1 MYIETMASN
10 TRLVSS
16 RGCFALTPIVGS
28 VGARDDPQLLFVED
42 HECST
47 FSVSPP
53 HSAVHSTTSIPG
65 VQETFQKISPRTHP
79 SPTLAT
85 ALNRCC
91 GPGHI
96 GFSAMGF
103 TTPTNTGSSQT
114 TPGSLYSDSLHPLD
128 SHHTLDSSFETSS
141 SSAIDLSDFPSTLM
155 NSTLSEFNSFS
166 CDPASSCN
174 SSPSDARF
182 IGHNSSLRDGASLPL
197 CSPCCLPMDEDED
210 TDIVPNELVQFV
222 SESTLRIQGE
232 LADGASVV
240 DGSSDIIDDM
250 DHEARLASLC
260 LPILQPPSLISSRV
274 SDSSMR
280 PPSLSPEPTVDNS
293 SDFPDTTVFSK
304 AYFREVPEVHDSY
317 SKSLQHVLPISDN
330 LDCVSVSNDDD
341 DDPICLESLD
351 LIASSAS
358 LSSQVISSHCG
369 GLSQTNTAGNHAV
382 PIVSNRQ
389 ISGMD
394 TYESITSNT
403 YTFPYVTQNS
413 GSTPHMIALTTV
425 TSPSTTSYSPVS
437 IGGSFKHPA
446 VVEERNEATEKLPL
460 GRATIGL
467 PSNTPYGQ
475 CSTSAVSES
484 HVNPLSGNHAL
495 LCLPHV
501 LGGSSVSGFP
511 SAHQNGIVRCF
522 AAANETSTH
531 VCLSKKAS
539 FTDNLNK
546 VNLQHSQTDLIS
558 SQGNECSE
566 TVIIYPHENP
576 NKNTPTASLVFESAI
591 STAVSRLI
599 NNQGLPQMPPSAS
612 TEETVS
618 SAPIQWSS
626 PMGLLSTSANGYC
639 SSNVLA
645 SGLNL
650 SQFSNGTKN
659 FICKTSDIQ
668 IFPQLQSNLTT
679 ISSSNL
685 SGSTCA
691 TPISLILP
699 ATYRSPNQII
709 LPATP
714 RAPNSEPLQNNL
726 TLQLLNSLPALRP
739 GTSILLNVKNN
750 AVSGRTES
758 GQETTIASALTDTA
772 GTIKP
777 NNALFILP
785 GVGPVVSSR
794 ATVPGLSGTP
804 FPSQQ
809 HLGILSSTWS
819 APLVVVTTT
828 SNSYSNSLSL
838 SNCST
843 SMHLNTATMTSN
855 SQIPFPLTAAH
866 FLLLRATPKTNVK
879 LESPD
884 RIATFDSGCSTATLG
899 LTPLPNPSVSQK
911 SASSDSANLLFIPS
925 LPPLSTSD
933 TSLTFSIPTS
943 ADLQLPSR
951 ISSEVIASNQSFITY
966 SQNTGQYNGTGVIP
980 GLSGVNFGLDP
991 SCSTLLASSASPA
1004 LHRPISVAS
1013 VNQTAFPFPLTLL
1026 PGINSQTIMLPATWS
1041 ASTANFLTSSVQ
1053 HTVKQAI
1060 LSPVSTLAA
1069 SIPFDVTT
1077 PSSVPISTSDASE
1090 STTSTNTPNITP
1102 LLYPVYSMSSCTN
1115 TLSSVALTT
1124 GADHG
1129 EAERPINSHVLCK
1142 KPIVLPSADKLLST
1156 RPSVILSTVNSLSP
1170 TSSKSSDPCC
1180 LTPCFP
1186 ISASSSSTSAQTSE
1200 SVSETP
1206 TAVTIALSG
1215 SVRRR
1220 HQCPYCPKS
1229 CERKDNLQA
1238 HIRTHTGERPYPCR
1252 FCPKAFPQK
1261 DHLRAHIRT
1270 HTGEKPYRCPQCL
1283 KAFAQLGNL
1292 HRHVKTHRR

>member
-1 MYIETMASN
+1 MASN
-10 TRLVSS
+10 TRMVSS
-16 RGCFALTPIVGS
+16 RGCFALTPIVGG
-28 VGARDDPQLLFVED
+28 VGVRDDPQLLFVED

-53 HSAVHSTTSIPG
+53 HPAAHSTTSIPG
-65 VQETFQKISPRTHP
+65 VQETFQKISPRAHP
-79 SPTLAT
+79 SPTFAT

-91 GPGHI
+91 GSGHI
-96 GFSAMGF
+96 GFSTMDF
-103 TTPTNTGSSQT
+103 TTPTNSGSSQT

-155 NSTLSEFNSFS
+155 NSTLSEFNSFG

-182 IGHNSSLRDGASLPL
+182 MRHNPSLRDEASLPL

-232 LADGASVV
+232 LADAASVV

-260 LPILQPPSLISSRV
+260 LPILQPPSLISSHV

-280 PPSLSPEPTVDNS
+280 PPSLSPEPAIDNTN
-293 SDFPDTTVFSK
+293 DFPDTTVFSK
-304 AYFREVPEVHDSY
+304 AYLCEVPEVRGSY
-317 SKSLQHVLPISDN
+317 SNSLQHVLPVSDN
-330 LDCVSVSNDDD
+330 LDCVSIPNDDD
-341 DDPICLESLD
+341 DDPICLESLA
-351 LIASSAS
+351 LIASSTS
-358 LSSQVISSHCG
+358 LSPQVTSSHCAV
-369 GLSQTNTAGNHAV
+369 LSQSGIAGKHGI

-389 ISGMD
+389 ISQME

-403 YTFPYVTQNS
+403 YTFPSVTQNS
-413 GSTPHMIALTTV
+413 GSAPHVIAFTTV
-425 TSPSTTSYSPVS
+425 TLPSTTSCSMS
-437 IGGSFKHPA
+437 IGGDFKHPA
-446 VVEERNEATEKLPL
+446 VIEERGDVIEKPPL

-467 PSNTPYGQ
+467 PSITPYGQ
-475 CSTSAVSES
+475 ISTASAVSES
-484 HVNPLSGNHAL
+484 HVNSLLGNRAL
-495 LCLPHV
+495 LCLPHMRD
-501 LGGSSVSGFP
+501 GSSVSGFC
-511 SAHQNGIVRCF
+511 SAHQNEIVRCF
-522 AAANETSTH
+522 AAANETSTR
-531 VCLSKKAS
+531 VCVSEKAP
-539 FTDNLNK
+539 FADNLNK
-546 VNLQHSQTDLIS
+546 VTLDHSQTDLIS
-558 SQGNECSE
+558 PQGKDCGD
-566 TVIIYPHENP
+566 TVLIYPRENP
-576 NKNTPTASLVFESAI
+576 NKTTPTASLVFESAM
-591 STAVSRLI
+591 STAVSRLL
-599 NNQGLPQMPPSAS
+599 NNQGLPQMSPSAS
-612 TEETVS
+612 TEETVV

-626 PMGLLSTSANGYC
+626 PVGLLSTCANGYC
-639 SSNVLA
+639 SSNMSA

-650 SQFSNGTKN
+650 SQFSNGLKN
-659 FICKTSDIQ
+659 FTCKTSDIQ

-679 ISSSNL
+679 ISSSSL

-699 ATYRSPNQII
+699 ATYRSPSQII
-709 LPATP
+709 FPATP
-714 RAPNSEPLQNNL
+714 RTLSSEPLQNNL

-750 AVSGRTES
+750 AVSGHTES
-758 GQETTIASALTDTA
+758 EQGTTLASALTDTV
-772 GTIKP
+772 GSIKP

-794 ATVPGLSGTP
+794 TPVSGLSGASP

-819 APLVVVTTT
+819 TPLVVVTTT
-828 SNSYSNSLSL
+828 CNSYSNSPSL
-838 SNCST
+838 SSCSP
-843 SMHLNTATMTSN
+843 SMHLNTAAMTS
-855 SQIPFPLTAAH
+855 SPQIPFPLTAAH
-866 FLLLRATPKTNVK
+866 FLLLRTTPKTNVK
-879 LESPD
+879 LDSPD
-884 RIATFDSGCSTATLG
+884 RIATFDSGSNATLG
-899 LTPLPNPSVSQK
+899 VSPLPNPSVSQK
-911 SASSDSANLLFIPS
+911 SAASDSASLLFIPS

-933 TSLTFSIPTS
+933 TSLTFSVPTS
-943 ADLQLPSR
+943 VDLQLPSR
-951 ISSEVIASNQSFITY
+951 ISSEIIASNQSFITY
-966 SQNTGQYNGTGVIP
+966 SQNTGQCSGTGIIP
-980 GLSGVNFGLDP
+980 GISGVNFGMDP
-991 SCSTLLASSASPA
+991 SCSTLLANGVSPA
-1004 LHRPISVAS
+1004 LHRPIPVAS

-1026 PGINSQTIMLPATWS
+1026 PGLSSQTIMLPATWS
-1041 ASTANFLTSSVQ
+1041 ASTANFLSSSVQ

-1060 LSPVSTLAA
+1060 LTPVSTLAA
-1069 SIPFDVTT
+1069 SIPFDLPT
-1077 PSSVPISTSDASE
+1077 PSSLSASTSSATE
-1090 STTSTNTPNITP
+1090 STTSPNTPNIVP

-1115 TLSSVALTT
+1115 TLPSVASTA

-1129 EAERPINSHVLCK
+1129 DAEKPMNSQMLCK

-1156 RPSVILSTVNSLSP
+1156 RPSVISSTVNSLSP
-1170 TSSKSSDPCC
+1170 TSAKSSDACR
-1180 LTPCFP
+1180 LTSCFP
-1186 ISASSSSTSAQTSE
+1186 ISTSSSSTSAQTSE
-1200 SVSETP
+1200 SVCETP
-1206 TAVTIALSG
+1206 TAVTVALSG

>member
-1 MYIETMASN
+1 MASN

-28 VGARDDPQLLFVED
+28 VGAHDDPQLLFVED
-42 HECST
+42 NECST

-65 VQETFQKISPRTHP
+65 VQETFQKISPRAHP

-91 GPGHI
+91 GPGHV
-96 GFSAMGF
+96 GYSAMDF

-174 SSPSDARF
+174 SSPSDARY
-182 IGHNSSLRDGASLPL
+182 IGHNSSLRDETSLPL

-260 LPILQPPSLISSRV
+260 LPILQPPSLISSHV

-280 PPSLSPEPTVDNS
+280 PPSLSPEPAVDNS

-304 AYFREVPEVHDSY
+304 AYFREVPEVHGSY
-317 SKSLQHVLPISDN
+317 SNSLQHVLPISDN
-330 LDCVSVSNDDD
+330 LDCVSIPNDDDD

-358 LSSQVISSHCG
+358 LSSQVTSSHCG
-369 GLSQTNTAGNHAV
+369 GVSQTGTAENHVV
-382 PIVSNRQ
+382 PIVNNRQ
-389 ISGMD
+389 ISKMD
-394 TYESITSNT
+394 AYESITSNT

-413 GSTPHMIALTTV
+413 GPTPHMIALSTV
-425 TSPSTTSYSPVS
+425 TSPSTTSYSSVS
-437 IGGSFKHPA
+437 IGGNFRHPDVA
-446 VVEERNEATEKLPL
+446 EEGNEVIEKPPL
-460 GRATIGL
+460 GL
-467 PSNTPYGQ
+467 PSNAPYGQ
-475 CSTSAVSES
+475 FSTASAVSES

-501 LGGSSVSGFP
+501 LRGSSVSGFP

-522 AAANETSTH
+522 ATANETSTH
-531 VCLSKKAS
+531 VCVSKKAS
-539 FTDNLNK
+539 LTDNLNK
-546 VNLQHSQTDLIS
+546 VNLQHSQTNLIN
-558 SQGNECSE
+558 SQDKECGE
-566 TVIIYPHENP
+566 AVLIYPRENS
-576 NKNTPTASLVFESAI
+576 NKTTPTASLVFESAI

-659 FICKTSDIQ
+659 FVCKTSDIQ

-679 ISSSNL
+679 ISNSNI
-685 SGSTCA
+685 SGPTCA

-714 RAPNSEPLQNNL
+714 RTPSSESLQNNL

-758 GQETTIASALTDTA
+758 GQGTTITGALTDTV
-772 GTIKP
+772 GSIKP
-777 NNALFILP
+777 SNALFILP

-794 ATVPGLSGTP
+794 STVSGLSGASP

-819 APLVVVTTT
+819 TPLVVVTTT

-838 SNCST
+838 SNCSP
-843 SMHLNTATMTSN
+843 SMHLNSTTMTSN

-866 FLLLRATPKTNVK
+866 FLLLRTTPKTNVK
-879 LESPD
+879 LESPG
-884 RIATFDSGCSTATLG
+884 RIATFDSGCNATTLG
-899 LTPLPNPSVSQK
+899 VSPLPNPNVSQK

-933 TSLTFSIPTS
+933 TSLTFSVPTS
-943 ADLQLPSR
+943 ADLQLPSG
-951 ISSEVIASNQSFITY
+951 IPSEVTANNQSFITY
-966 SQNTGQYNGTGVIP
+966 SQNTGHYNGAGVIP

-991 SCSTLLASSASPA
+991 SCSTLLASSVSPA
-1004 LHRPISVAS
+1004 LHRPIPVAS
-1013 VNQTAFPFPLTLL
+1013 VNQTAFPFPLALL

-1041 ASTANFLTSSVQ
+1041 ASTANFLSSSMQ

-1069 SIPFDVTT
+1069 SIPY
-1077 PSSVPISTSDASE
+1077 SVSTSTSSAAE
-1090 STTSTNTPNITP
+1090 STTSTNTPNPAP
-1102 LLYPVYSMSSCTN
+1102 LLYPVYSMSSCTS
-1115 TLSSVALTT
+1115 TISSIALTA

-1129 EAERPINSHVLCK
+1129 EAERPMNSEILCK

-1170 TSSKSSDPCC
+1170 TSTKSSDPCC
-1180 LTPCFP
+1180 LTSCLPN
-1186 ISASSSSTSAQTSE
+1186 SASSSSTSAQTSE
-1200 SVSETP
+1200 SISETP

>member
-1 MYIETMASN
+1 MASN

-16 RGCFALTPIVGS
+16 RGCFALTPIVGG
-28 VGARDDPQLLFVED
+28 VGARDDPHLLFVED

-65 VQETFQKISPRTHP
+65 VQETFQKISPCAHP

-96 GFSAMGF
+96 SFSAMDF

-166 CDPASSCN
+166 CDPTSSCN
-174 SSPSDARF
+174 SSPPDARF
-182 IGHNSSLRDGASLPL
+182 IGHNPSLRDEASLPL

-293 SDFPDTTVFSK
+293 SDFPDTNVFSK
-304 AYFREVPEVHDSY
+304 AYFHEVPGVHGSY
-317 SKSLQHVLPISDN
+317 SNSLQHVLPISDN
-330 LDCVSVSNDDD
+330 LDCVSVPNEDDD
-341 DDPICLESLD
+341 DDEPICLESLD

-358 LSSQVISSHCG
+358 LSSQVTSSHCG
-369 GLSQTNTAGNHAV
+369 GLSPTGTAENHAV
-382 PIVSNRQ
+382 PIISHRQ
-389 ISGMD
+389 ISRMD
-394 TYESITSNT
+394 TYESIPSNT

-425 TSPSTTSYSPVS
+425 TSPSTTSYSSVS
-437 IGGSFKHPA
+437 IGGNFKHPA
-446 VVEERNEATEKLPL
+446 VVEEIGEVIEKLPL

-467 PSNTPYGQ
+467 PSNPPYGQ
-475 CSTSAVSES
+475 FSTASAVSES

-495 LCLPHV
+495 LCLPYV
-501 LGGSSVSGFP
+501 LGGSSVSDFP

-531 VCLSKKAS
+531 VCVSKKAS

-558 SQGNECSE
+558 SQGKECGE
-566 TVIIYPHENP
+566 TVLIYPRENP
-576 NKNTPTASLVFESAI
+576 NKTTPTASLVFESAI

-599 NNQGLPQMPPSAS
+599 NNQGFSQMPPSAS

-618 SAPIQWSS
+618 SAPIHWSS

-650 SQFSNGTKN
+650 SQFSSGTKN
-659 FICKTSDIQ
+659 FICKTSDMQ

-709 LPATP
+709 LPTTP
-714 RAPNSEPLQNNL
+714 RTPSTEPLQSNL
-726 TLQLLNSLPALRP
+726 TLQLLNSLPTLRP

-750 AVSGRTES
+750 AISGCTES
-758 GQETTIASALTDTA
+758 GQGTTIASALTDTV
-772 GTIKP
+772 GSIKP
-777 NNALFILP
+777 SNALFILP
-785 GVGPVVSSR
+785 GIGPIVSSR
-794 ATVPGLSGTP
+794 ATVSGLSGASS

-819 APLVVVTTT
+819 TPLVVVTTI
-828 SNSYSNSLSL
+828 SNSYSSSLSL
-838 SNCST
+838 SNCSP

-866 FLLLRATPKTNVK
+866 FLLLRTPPKTNVK

-884 RIATFDSGCSTATLG
+884 RIAAFDSGCNAATLG
-899 LTPLPNPSVSQK
+899 VSPLPNPSVSQK

-925 LPPLSTSD
+925 LPSLGTSD
-933 TSLTFSIPTS
+933 TPLTFSIPTS

-966 SQNTGQYNGTGVIP
+966 SQNTGQYNGAGVIP
-980 GLSGVNFGLDP
+980 GLSGVNVGLDP
-991 SCSTLLASSASPA
+991 SSSTLLGSNVSPA
-1004 LHRPISVAS
+1004 LRQPIPVAS

-1026 PGINSQTIMLPATWS
+1026 PGITSQTIMLPATWS
-1041 ASTANFLTSSVQ
+1041 ASTANFLSSSVQ

-1069 SIPFDVTT
+1069 SIPFDVANS
-1077 PSSVPISTSDASE
+1077 SSVSTSISSAAE

-1124 GADHG
+1124 GADLG
-1129 EAERPINSHVLCK
+1129 EAEGPINSQALCK

-1156 RPSVILSTVNSLSP
+1156 RPSVILSTVTSVSP
-1170 TSSKSSDPCC
+1170 TSTKSSDPCC
-1180 LTPCFP
+1180 LTSCLP
-1186 ISASSSSTSAQTSE
+1186 ISASLSSTSGQTSE

-1206 TAVTIALSG
+1206 TAMTIALSG